1 LIIDLAMPQD
11 IDPVVDGMI
20 APASFE
26 CPQLKTVILGTRAS
40 PLAVAQAELVKEA
53 LERLPERPKIF
64 VRIIR
69 TTGDQRLDISL
80 SQTGSKIG
88 MGLFTKE
95 LEETLISGEIDVAVH
110 SLKDLP
116 TELPPGLELAATLL
130 RHDPVDMLVSKSAR
144 ILSDIPAGGIVA
156 TSSPR
161 RARQIAVHRPDLRIC
176 DVRGNVPTRI
186 SKLLAEDSWDSLV
199 LAKAGLERL
208 GYHLTDGQLALGTC
222 RLFSTE
228 LREILPAAGQGA
240 IGLEIRANASEL
252 RRFLGKINDAATWF
266 CTGVEREFLRLLGGG
281 CTLPVGIRTSLEE
294 AELRCE
300 AIIFDESGKPRSGK
314 LSGRF
319 DTPRAAASALLK
331 SIHEK
336 G

>member
-1 LIIDLAMPQD
+1 MPQD
-11 IDPVVDGMI
+11 VDLGADGMI
-20 APASFE
+20 APASSE
-26 CPQLKTVILGTRAS
+26 GPQVKTVTLGTRGS
-40 PLAVAQAELVKEA
+40 QLAVAQAELVKEA
-53 LERLPERPKIF
+53 LERLPERPKISI
-64 VRIIR
+64 RIIR

-80 SQTGSKIG
+80 SHAGSKIG

-95 LEETLISGEIDVAVH
+95 VDEALISGEIDVAVH

-116 TELPPGLELAATLL
+116 TELPLGLELVATLL

-144 ILSDIPAGGIVA
+144 ILSHIPAGGIVA

-161 RARQIAVHRPDLRIC
+161 RARQIAVHRPDLRVFDI
-176 DVRGNVPTRI
+176 RGNVPTRI
-186 SKLLAEDSWDSLV
+186 SKLLAEDSWNSLV

-208 GYHLTDGQLALGTC
+208 GYRLTDGQLAFGTR
-222 RLFSTE
+222 RLFATE
-228 LREILPAAGQGA
+228 LPEILPAAGQGA

-252 RRFLGKINDAATWF
+252 RRLLGKINDAATWF

-294 AELRCE
+294 AELFCE
-300 AIIFDESGKPRSGK
+300 AIVFDESGKPRSGK

-319 DTPRAAASALLK
+319 DTPLAAASALLQN
-331 SIHEK
+331 IHEK